1 MDSSPSS
8 SSSTGFG
15 HVRSISLPSRSHPST
30 LQAEEEL
37 TSLQTWEASS
47 SSMATVD
54 KVCGSLVQ
62 LGRLYI
68 SINDVFGLSLTQQA
82 TFYRKDDKLVDEFLD
97 RLMWLLDACGS
108 IKDAMEQVKEH
119 LVNVQSALRRKKE
132 DDLSVDAASL
142 IRKMKDAKR
151 SIAKLKQIDKR
162 IGRTALVDKDDHLSA
177 VTRSLRDTSTLS
189 VSIFGSLLSLKSI
202 FVPNQKFSKWSV
214 VLSLIH
220 KGKTVTLEKP
230 QISNEALESHIAV
243 IENSLEGIFRTLIKT
258 KVSLLNIRSQ

>member
-8 SSSTGFG
+8 SSSTGLG

-30 LQAEEEL
+30 LKAEEEL

-68 SINDVFGLSLTQQA
+68 SINDLFGLSLTQQA

-108 IKDAMEQVKEH
+108 IKDAIEQVKEH

-132 DDLSVDAASL
+132 DLSVDAASL

-162 IGRTALVDKDDHLSA
+162 IRRTALVDKDDHLSA
-177 VTRSLRDTSTLS
+177 VTRSLRDTSALS

-202 FVPNQKFSKWSV
+202 FVPNQKFTKWSK

-243 IENSLEGIFRTLIKT
+243 VENSLEGIFRTLIKT
-258 KVSLLNIRSQ
+258 KVSLLNIRSR